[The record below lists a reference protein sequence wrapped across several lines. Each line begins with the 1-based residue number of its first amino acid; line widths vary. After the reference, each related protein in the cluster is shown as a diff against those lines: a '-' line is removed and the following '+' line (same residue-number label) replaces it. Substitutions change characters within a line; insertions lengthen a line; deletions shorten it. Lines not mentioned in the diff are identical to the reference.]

1 MVFRDPQKDPVLQ
14 RVFQFFP
21 SALQCL
27 CIRVKAIEAW
37 NMTMKTVVIRQD
49 FVLARRI
56 AAQM

>member
-1 MVFRDPQKDPVLQ
+1 MSGHIFDP
-14 RVFQFFP
+14 
-21 SALQCL
+21 ALQCL

-49 FVLARRI
+49 FVLARHI